1 MSLKG
6 ESDPVEW
13 VDRRFD
19 TFEDHIFASLDR
31 FESAIL
37 RAWENQVR
45 TFTSCTVAAIVG
57 TNLVAALILIAF
69 VP

>member
-6 ESDPVEW
+6 ESDPDPW
-13 VDRRFD
+13 VDGRFD
-19 TFEDHIFASLDR
+19 AAEDHIFASLDR
-31 FESAIL
+31 FERDIL

-45 TFTSCTVAAIVG
+45 TFTFCTVVAIVG

-69 VP
+69 LP

>member
-13 VDRRFD
+13 DALRFD
-19 TFEDHIFASLDR
+19 AFEDHIFASLDR

-37 RAWENQVR
+37 GAWENQVR
-45 TFTSCTVAAIVG
+45 TFTFCTVVAIG
-57 TNLVAALILIAF
+57 TNLVAALILIALL
-69 VP
+69 P